1 MARLSLYV
9 DARGRSALHR
19 DGFTWLGGFLLPVW
33 ALTRRMWLTSFAAA
47 ILGTVINQVVVD
59 SIGRLGETTLATVL
73 SIGWPILWIGAC
85 GALANRWHRIWLQ
98 RAGYRLIA
106 TELSRP
112 SAIEPPRSDPAR

>member
-1 MARLSLYV
+1 VARLSLYV

-33 ALTRRMWLTSFAAA
+33 ALTRRMWVTSIAAA
-47 ILGTVINQVVVD
+47 ILGTVINQLIVD
-59 SIGRLGETTLATVL
+59 AIGRLGDRTLATAL

-85 GALANRWHRIWLQ
+85 GALANRWHRLWLQ

-106 TELSRP
+106 TELGA
-112 SAIEPPRSDPAR
+112 SAGVEPPVAGKAG